1 MNDTRKW
8 SLVAMFAVLGILA
21 AGWFLLV
28 APKHS
33 EAADL
38 KTKTAAQNKTNS
50 GLEAQLSQLKQQQ
63 LDLPKQQA
71 RLAVI
76 RRQLPDNP
84 ALPQLIRTLT
94 TAARQVGVSLDA
106 MSPSTPV
113 PLAAAQPVVAPV
125 PAATTS
131 TDSSSTDS
139 TATDTAPVVP
149 PTPPA
154 PTLYQ
159 IPLSLNVTG
168 SYFELEQFVGKLE
181 ALKRSL
187 LVTGFTVTPA
197 SGEGQTA
204 GDLRVTL
211 QGRVFIAPPTAAAA
225 TPTPVAAATT
235 GQ

>member
-8 SLVAMFAVLGILA
+8 SLVAVLAVLGILA

-38 KTKTAAQNKTNS
+38 KTKTAAQDKANS

-63 LDLPKQQA
+63 ADLPKQQA

-84 ALPQLIRTLT
+84 ALPQLIRGLT
-94 TAARQVGVSLDA
+94 TAARQVGVSLDSLA
-106 MSPSTPV
+106 PATPTPLVAPAALVAPAPAPSTEADSSATDSSGTTPA
-113 PLAAAQPVVAPV
+113 PVAPV
-125 PAATTS
+125 AAPPS
-131 TDSSSTDS
+131 LFQ
-139 TATDTAPVVP
+139 VP
-149 PTPPA
+149 LTM
-154 PTLYQ
+154 
-159 IPLSLNVTG
+159 NVTG
-168 SYFELEQFVGKLE
+168 SYFEMEQFVGKLE
-181 ALKRSL
+181 GLKRSL
-187 LVTGFTVTPA
+187 LVTGFTITPA
-197 SGEGQTA
+197 STEA
-204 GDLRVTL
+204 AAPGDVTVAI

-225 TPTPVAAATT
+225 TTTPVAAATT

>member
-8 SLVAMFAVLGILA
+8 SLVAMVAVLGILA

-28 APKHS
+28 APKRT

-38 KTKTAAQNKTNS
+38 KTKTAAQDKSNS
-50 GLEAQLSQLKQQQ
+50 GLEAQLSQLKEQQA
-63 LDLPKQQA
+63 DLPKQQA

-113 PLAAAQPVVAPV
+113 PLAAAQPVAPV
-125 PAATTS
+125 PAPTTS

-168 SYFELEQFVGKLE
+168 SYFEMEQFVGKLE
-181 ALKRSL
+181 GLKRSL

-211 QGRVFIAPPTAAAA
+211 QGRVFIAPPAAAAAA
-225 TPTPVAAATT
+225 TTTPVAPATT

>member
-8 SLVAMFAVLGILA
+8 SLVAVLAVLGILA

-38 KTKTAAQNKTNS
+38 KTKTAAQDKTNR
-50 GLEAQLSQLKQQQ
+50 GLEAQLSQLKAQQ

-94 TAARQVGVSLDA
+94 TAARQGGVSLDA
-106 MSPSTPV
+106 MSPSTPL
-113 PLAAAQPVVAPV
+113 PLAVAQPVAAPV
-125 PAATTS
+125 PVPTTT

-149 PTPPA
+149 PAPPA

-159 IPLSLNVTG
+159 VPLTLDVTG

-181 ALKRSL
+181 GLKRSL
-187 LVTGFTVTPA
+187 LVTGFTIGPA
-197 SGEGQTA
+197 NGEA
-204 GDLRVTL
+204 AAPGDLSVTL

-225 TPTPVAAATT
+225 TTTPVAPATT